1 MYTCGD
7 ADPDEAN
14 LMPTIFRQPP
24 LIEIIAEL
32 RWARQ
37 GADTAPLITLGA
49 ESPAEGMFSRWT
61 DRMGALGY
69 EHVERLVP
77 QGFPLPVGV
86 PTLRV
91 RQRTGAPQNTLFQIG
106 PQIFTANATPP
117 YLSWKDFAPTAQAGV
132 LALLA
137 ARPESEIVAPFQVS
151 LRYIDAFREPLIRGL
166 SPMAFLTDT
175 LGVAVEV
182 PPAIARH
189 GVAGAET
196 GALVQFNVPLADGKI
211 RVQFGE
217 GRVGEEPALIM
228 DMTLSRSEPVPAQA
242 EAIMH
247 ALSQSRDVT
256 HAIFMELT
264 APIAALMQPEQHK
277 REEV

>member
-1 MYTCGD
+1 MT
-7 ADPDEAN
+7 
-14 LMPTIFRQPP
+14 TIFRHPP
-24 LIEIIAEL
+24 LIEMIAEL
-32 RWARQ
+32 RWSGQA
-37 GADTAPLITLGA
+37 ADTAPIITPEA
-49 ESPAEGMFSRWT
+49 ESPTEEMFSQWT

-77 QGFPLPVGV
+77 QGFPLPLGM

-117 YLSWKDFAPTAQAGV
+117 YLSWHDFAPTAQAGV

-137 ARPESEIVAPFQVS
+137 ARPESEVTAPFQVS
-151 LRYIDAFREPLIRGL
+151 LRYIDAFREPLICGL
-166 SPMAFLTDT
+166 SPMAFLTET
-175 LGVAVEV
+175 LGLGVDV

-189 GVAGAET
+189 GVAGSEI
-196 GALVQFNVPLADGKI
+196 GALVQLNVPLAEGKL

-242 EAIMH
+242 EEIML
-247 ALSQSRDVT
+247 ALSQSRDIT

-264 APIAALMQPEQHK
+264 TPIAALMQPEQHK
-277 REEV
+277 REKV

>member
-1 MYTCGD
+1 M
-7 ADPDEAN
+7 N
-14 LMPTIFRQPP
+14 TIFRHPP
-24 LIEIIAEL
+24 LIEMIAEL
-32 RWARQ
+32 RWSGQ
-37 GADTAPLITLGA
+37 GADAAPIITLGA
-49 ESPAEGMFSRWT
+49 ESPAEELFSRWS

-69 EHVERLVP
+69 EHVERLLP
-77 QGFPLPVGV
+77 QGFPLPLGV

-117 YLSWKDFAPTAQAGV
+117 YLSWNDFAPTAQAGV

-137 ARPESEIVAPFQVS
+137 ARPESEKPAPFQVS

-166 SPMAFLTDT
+166 SPLAFLTET
-175 LGVAVEV
+175 LGVGVEV

-189 GVAGAET
+189 GVVGAEI
-196 GALVQFNVPLADGKI
+196 GALVQLSVPLADGNI

-247 ALSQSRDVT
+247 VLSQSRDVT

-264 APIAALMQPEQHK
+264 APIAALMQPEQLQ